1 MKYANSNKKKK
12 RQPLVDFCGQKRT
25 IDPVHADS
33 PTTKFKVS
41 QRTEKKQKNLG
52 IHYSLALS
60 VALRLLYNLNQW
72 TVVKATAGIKTNE
85 KLDQSIDPRSV
96 FFFAAAGSQQ
106 FEAGPRWRPFLINFL
121 ISLLSMRMLLK
132 RKEKKRT
139 GR

>member
-1 MKYANSNKKKK
+1 MQIPTKKK

-96 FFFAAAGSQQ
+96 FFSQLQ
-106 FEAGPRWRPFLINFL
+106 EVN
-121 ISLLSMRMLLK
+121 SLKLVQDGGHFSSTFSFRSY
-132 RKEKKRT
+132 R
-139 GR
+139 

>member
-1 MKYANSNKKKK
+1 MQIPTKKK

-41 QRTEKKQKNLG
+41 QRTEKKQKNLR

-96 FFFAAAGSQQ
+96 FFRSC
-106 FEAGPRWRPFLINFL
+106 
-121 ISLLSMRMLLK
+121 
-132 RKEKKRT
+132 RKST
-139 GR
+139 V